1 MTSPWEPTPSPYIE
15 FARDA
20 WRQLRANTPLTL
32 TEADLDDLRGLG
44 DPLSIDEVEDVYL
57 PLTRLLNLFFTGDSG
72 LRDTLSTFLN
82 ESVRP
87 TPFVIGVAG
96 SVAVGKSTVA
106 RLLRALL
113 ARWPEHPR
121 VELVTTDNF
130 LYPNAE
136 LERRG
141 LMNRKG
147 FPESYDR
154 RALLRFISRVKA
166 GAKEQTIPIYSH
178 LQYDIL
184 PNERQAVPT
193 PDILIL
199 EGINVL
205 QVPPTGSL
213 SVSDYFDFSIYVDAK
228 VEHIRRWYLERFM
241 ALRQTRFSDPRSYF
255 HTQASSQNDDEA
267 IAFASHIWY
276 EINERNLHEN
286 ILPTRARASLV
297 LHKAHDHAIQRIRLR
312 RL

>member
-1 MTSPWEPTPSPYIE
+1 MTTPWESIPSPYVE
-15 FARDA
+15 FSRES

-87 TPFVIGVAG
+87 TPFIIG
-96 SVAVGKSTVA
+96 VA

-136 LERRG
+136 LQRRG

-154 RALLRFISRVKA
+154 RALLRFISQVKA
-166 GAKEQTIPIYSH
+166 GAKEQSIPVYSH

-184 PNERQAVPT
+184 PGERQTVRT

-205 QVPPTGSL
+205 QVPPTGVL

-228 VEHIRRWYLERFM
+228 VEHIRRWYLERFL

-255 HTQASSQNDDEA
+255 HAQARSQTDEEA
-267 IAFASHIWY
+267 VEFARGIWY
-276 EINERNLHEN
+276 EVNERNLREN
-286 ILPTRARASLV
+286 ILPTRARATLV
-297 LHKAHDHAIQRIRLR
+297 LHKDADHAIQRIRLR
-312 RL
+312 RI

>member
-1 MTSPWEPTPSPYIE
+1 MNAPWEPIPSPYVE
-15 FARDA
+15 FSREA

-32 TEADLDDLRGLG
+32 TQSDVDELRGLR
-44 DPLSIDEVEDVYL
+44 DPIGIDEVEDVYL

-72 LRDTLSTFLN
+72 LRDALSTFLN

-106 RLLRALL
+106 RLLQALL

-136 LERRG
+136 LLRRG
-141 LMNRKG
+141 LMTRKG

-154 RALLRFISRVKA
+154 RALLRFISRIKA
-166 GAKEQTIPIYSH
+166 GAKEQSIPVYSH
-178 LQYDIL
+178 LEYDIL
-184 PNERQAVPT
+184 KGERQTVRT
-193 PDILIL
+193 PDILIF

-228 VEHIRRWYLERFM
+228 VEHIREWYVERFL
-241 ALRQTRFSDPRSYF
+241 ALRRTRFSDPRSYF
-255 HTQASSQNDDEA
+255 HAQARAQSDPEA
-267 IAFASHIWY
+267 VAFAQSIWR
-276 EINERNLHEN
+276 ETNERNLTEN
-286 ILPTRARASLV
+286 ILPTRARATLV
-297 LHKAHDHAIQRIRLR
+297 LHKGPDHAVQRIRLR
-312 RL
+312 RI

>member
-1 MTSPWEPTPSPYIE
+1 MSTPWESTPSPYVE

-87 TPFVIGVAG
+87 TPFIIGVAG

-106 RLLRALL
+106 RLLQAVL

-136 LERRG
+136 LVRRG

-154 RALLRFISRVKA
+154 RALLRFISRIKA
-166 GAKEQTIPIYSH
+166 GAKEQTIPVYSH

-184 PNERQAVPT
+184 KGERQTVRT

-255 HTQASSQNDDEA
+255 HDQALSQTDEEA
-267 IAFASHIWY
+267 TAFARGIWY
-276 EINERNLHEN
+276 EVNERNLHEN
-286 ILPTRARASLV
+286 ILPTRARATLV
-297 LHKAHDHAIQRIRLR
+297 LHKAPAPSIQRIRLR
-312 RL
+312 RI

>member
-1 MTSPWEPTPSPYIE
+1 MSTPWESTPSPYVE
-15 FARDA
+15 FTRNS
-20 WRQLRANTPLTL
+20 WKQLREHTPLTL
-32 TEADLDDLRGLG
+32 TEKDLDELRGLG
-44 DPLSIDEVEDVYL
+44 DPLSIDVVEDVYL

-87 TPFVIGVAG
+87 TPFIIGVAG

-106 RLLRALL
+106 RLLQTVL

-130 LYPNAE
+130 LHPNAE
-136 LERRG
+136 LARRG

-154 RALLRFISRVKA
+154 RALLRFISRIKA
-166 GAKEQTIPIYSH
+166 GAKEQTIPVYSH

-184 PNERQAVPT
+184 KGERQTVRT

-228 VEHIRRWYLERFM
+228 VEHIRRWYLERFL

-255 HTQASSQNDDEA
+255 HDQARSQTDEEA
-267 IAFASHIWY
+267 TAFARDIWY
-276 EINERNLHEN
+276 EVNERNLHEN
-286 ILPTRARASLV
+286 ILPTRARATLV
-297 LHKAHDHAIQRIRLR
+297 LHKAPDHSIQRIRLR
-312 RL
+312 RI